1 MVQNPKYKSAECIIH
16 QLCDIVSKNGNL
28 LLNVGPYADG
38 SFHPDAVKTLEEIGD
53 WLALNGEAIYETR
66 PYLIAAEGPTVVE
79 DADYDTQ
86 RIAEQLDK
94 GAAADVRSNVLTG
107 RDYRFTT
114 RGEILYVIAMGWPEE
129 GWFRIR
135 TLREN
140 GPCAKKVGRVT
151 LIGQKE
157 PLTFIRDGEA
167 LHVKAPER
175 KPCDYAYVLK
185 IEE

>member
-1 MVQNPKYKSAECIIH
+1 MWAPMRT
-16 QLCDIVSKNGNL
+16 
-28 LLNVGPYADG
+28 G
-38 SFHPDAVKTLEEIGD
+38 SFHPDAVKTLEKIGD

-114 RGEILYVIAMGWPEE
+114 RGETLYVIAMGWRRRMVPHPHPEGKRALRKE
-129 GWFRIR
+129 GGKGYSHR
-135 TLREN
+135 TEGAADLYQ
-140 GPCAKKVGRVT
+140 GRRSSACQSSGTET
-151 LIGQKE
+151 L
-157 PLTFIRDGEA
+157 
-167 LHVKAPER
+167 
-175 KPCDYAYVLK
+175 
-185 IEE
+185 

>member
-1 MVQNPKYKSAECIIH
+1 M
-16 QLCDIVSKNGNL
+16 
-28 LLNVGPYADG
+28 
-38 SFHPDAVKTLEEIGD
+38 KTLEEIGD

-114 RGEILYVIAMGWPEE
+114 RGETLYVIAMGWPEE

-135 TLREN
+135 TLRGKRALRKE
-140 GPCAKKVGRVT
+140 GGKGYSHRTEGAADLYQGRRSFACQSSGTET
-151 LIGQKE
+151 L
-157 PLTFIRDGEA
+157 
-167 LHVKAPER
+167 
-175 KPCDYAYVLK
+175 
-185 IEE
+185 